1 MKKIAFLC
9 LLLLGGLFGAKTA
22 AAQKVTV
29 NVEGRGAEKDTLVPI
44 TVEWNDAWFE
54 PFEKPAYNHKLARAA
69 GALSCLAYD
78 AKDKTPDNALAQA
91 YAKYGV
97 PYENIEWHY
106 DIDYSNEIYGIN
118 QAAFSLGFKK
128 LSSGRDLV
136 FVVIRGTPGNEEEW
150 LSNINIQD
158 GSVKLLKNAPPEYH
172 EGFLKAVTLIKLSL
186 LDYAQKRKLD
196 LKKSSILITG
206 HSRGAA
212 SSNLLSAVLVDEGI
226 ASPDRV
232 FAYTYATPNVTTRE
246 DARDE
251 KYNYIFNIVNGED
264 MVPAAPIYQ
273 KKWRFTKFGVSKAIV
288 NSWTCDSL
296 EEYQE
301 DFVPKMNSLYTKLL
315 GRKYHPFN
323 TGTFIP
329 TKMGDSLSMINPSVR
344 SFYKSFFPLHKRL
357 SKTIAKQFPSTE
369 ERKRDEAWGMAK
381 KGHDDSLTGLRR
393 LIYTIKKKADTRTQV
408 LIEYSLNAFIDM
420 HAMQSYLAWLM
431 ALDELDLYSSRQS
444 TIVRIKGVFNGAV
457 VDDKGNVYAHI
468 YDGVLHLKET
478 KAPLAAWQIPIGNF
492 GPISIGFPYSQEFSL
507 LIYRDSLVPTPIRL
521 TIERYDSDGT
531 FLGVISKKCA
541 GARLGKVYS
550 FEVGKEALAK
560 MDGSPASY
568 KKLKGHDASKAIKD
582 GKLKNT
588 DVSHMSFE
596 THIDTDGYLEAG
608 MTSGLQKFYTIGLF
622 GFDTKNP
629 KATQSFS
636 LGIGTQHCF
645 CGPVMLNAEAYA
657 RFARY
662 TGYSS
667 FENEIFSDKWLF
679 AMIPATRF
687 MLSIKP
693 AKRIQFYSAL
703 ELNYNIHEMNEDYF
717 YGDYQKYHNKPWVI
731 NDQFS
736 IFPTI
741 QFGVKL

>member
-1 MKKIAFLC
+1 MA
-9 LLLLGGLFGAKTA
+9 GGLFGARTLA
-22 AAQKVTV
+22 AEKVTV
-29 NVEGRGAEKDTLVPI
+29 NIEGRGAEKDALVPV
-44 TVEWNDAWFE
+44 TVEWSDAWFE
-54 PFEKPAYNHKLARAA
+54 PFDKPTYNHKLARAA

-97 PYENIEWHY
+97 PYSNIEWHY
-106 DIDYSNEIYGIN
+106 DIDYSDAVYDIN

-158 GSVKLLKNAPPEYH
+158 SSVKLLKSAPPEYH
-172 EGFLKAVTLIKLSL
+172 EGFLKAVTRIKLSL
-186 LDYAQKRKLD
+186 LDYAQKRRLD

-212 SSNLLSAVLVDEGI
+212 SSNLLSAVLVDEDI
-226 ASPDRV
+226 VSPDRV
-232 FAYTYATPNVTTRE
+232 FSYTYATPNVTTRK
-246 DARDE
+246 DAHDE
-251 KYNYIFNIVNGED
+251 KYGYIFNIVNGED
-264 MVPAAPIYQ
+264 IVPAAPIYQ
-273 KKWRFTKFGVSKAIV
+273 RKWHFTKFGVTKAFI

-301 DFVPKMNSLYTKLL
+301 VFVPKMNSLYTKLL

-329 TKMGDSLSMINPSVR
+329 TKVGDSLAAINPSVR
-344 SFYKSFFPLHKRL
+344 SFYKSIFPLHRRL
-357 SKTIAKQFPSTE
+357 SKTIAKQFPSAE

-381 KGHDDSLTGLRR
+381 KGHDDSLTGLKR
-393 LIYTIKKKADTRTQV
+393 LFYTIKKKADTRTQV

-420 HAMQSYLAWLM
+420 HAMQSYLSWLM
-431 ALDELDLYSSRQS
+431 ALDELDLFSSRQS

-457 VDDKGNVYAHI
+457 VDDKGNIYAHI
-468 YDGVLHLKET
+468 YDGVLHLRET
-478 KAPLAAWQIPIGNF
+478 KAPLAAWQIPLGNF
-492 GPISIGFPYSQEFSL
+492 GPISIGFPYSEKFSL
-507 LIYRDSLVPTPIRL
+507 LVYRDSLVPTPVRV
-521 TIERYDSDGT
+521 TIERFDSDGT

-541 GARLGKVYS
+541 GTRLGKVYS
-550 FEVGKEALAK
+550 FDVGKEALAM

-568 KKLKGHDASKAIKD
+568 KKLKGRDAKKAIKD

-588 DVSHMSFE
+588 DVSHMNFE
-596 THIDTDGYLEAG
+596 LHIDTDKYLEIG
-608 MTSGLQKFYTIGLF
+608 MTSGLQKLYLLTHF
-622 GFDTKNP
+622 GFDTKDP
-629 KATQSFS
+629 KSTQSFS
-636 LGIGTQHCF
+636 MGVGTQHCF
-645 CGPVMLNAEAYA
+645 CGPVMLNAEVYA

-662 TGYSS
+662 TGYYDVGGNV
-667 FENEIFSDKWLF
+667 FADKWLF

-693 AKRIQFYSAL
+693 AKRVQFYSAL
-703 ELNYNIHEMNEDYF
+703 ELNYNILEMNEDYF
-717 YGDYQKYHNKPWVI
+717 YGDYRKYGLKPWI
-731 NDQFS
+731 ISDEFS
-736 IFPTI
+736 IFPAI
-741 QFGVKL
+741 QFGFKL